1 MMFPLNVSEMSADND
16 PGCGVEPAED
26 FSGWPFTGGVGCT
39 ESCTIRVLLIE

>member
-1 MMFPLNVSEMSADND
+1 MFHLYVSEMSADND
-16 PGCGVEPAED
+16 PCYGVEPVEE